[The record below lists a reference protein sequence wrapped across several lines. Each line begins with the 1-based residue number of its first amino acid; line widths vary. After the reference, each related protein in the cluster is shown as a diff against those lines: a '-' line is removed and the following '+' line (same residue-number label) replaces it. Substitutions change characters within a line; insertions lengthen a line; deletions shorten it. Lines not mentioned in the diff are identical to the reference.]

1 MCGNGGNPARALDTS
16 RMSLL
21 GSLTASPAASV
32 VRQMRQA
39 QRADGPASVLAI
51 GTANPA
57 NCVRQEEY
65 ADYYFR
71 VTHTEHLTKLKS
83 KLNRICQRSAI
94 KKRYFYHDEELLQN
108 HPEFMDRT
116 LPSLDARMDI
126 AATAVPELA
135 AAAARKALAEWGRP
149 PAEIT
154 HLVVATYTGAHM
166 PGVDLRLASLLGLDP
181 SVRRTMLYMN
191 GCSSGSAALRVA
203 KDIAENNRDARVLI
217 ACAELALINFRAP
230 DEAHMDTIIFQALF
244 GDGAGAVIVGAEPN
258 GSVERPV
265 FEMVA
270 ASQSIIPKSKH
281 AAVGRLTEHG
291 LVFNPSFEMPAL
303 ILKNIEQSMNDALG
317 PLGLNGCW
325 NDLFWAVH
333 PGGRAI
339 LDSVEAG
346 LQLESNKLAAS
357 RHVLSEYGN
366 MSGSTVIFVLDEI
379 RRHEQA
385 LPDMGVLLGLGPGLT
400 VETMVL
406 RDTLS

>member
-1 MCGNGGNPARALDTS
+1 M
-16 RMSLL
+16 
-21 GSLTASPAASV
+21 
-32 VRQMRQA
+32 
-39 QRADGPASVLAI
+39 
-51 GTANPA
+51 
-57 NCVRQEEY
+57 EEY

-191 GCSSGSAALRVA
+191 GCSSGSTALRVA

-230 DEAHMDTIIFQALF
+230 DEAHVDTIIFQALF

-270 ASQSIIPKSKH
+270 ASQSIIPKNARSTKVFLTDPEAPFQTRVLIPDDKIFPVTPSSSRARNAKYSLEGAEPPRYDKYFLPGRH
-281 AAVGRLTEHG
+281 DLRVGRQDRQHG
-291 LVFNPSFEMPAL
+291 PTTANAPRSTPDIRER
-303 ILKNIEQSMNDALG
+303 S
-317 PLGLNGCW
+317 
-325 NDLFWAVH
+325 
-333 PGGRAI
+333 RRI
-339 LDSVEAG
+339 LDPETDPEPRNPKIV
-346 LQLESNKLAAS
+346 
-357 RHVLSEYGN
+357 
-366 MSGSTVIFVLDEI
+366 
-379 RRHEQA
+379 
-385 LPDMGVLLGLGPGLT
+385 GP
-400 VETMVL
+400 
-406 RDTLS
+406 

>member
-1 MCGNGGNPARALDTS
+1 MA
-16 RMSLL
+16 LL
-21 GSLTASPAASV
+21 GNLTASPTAAII
-32 VRQMRQA
+32 RKMRQA

-57 NCVRQEEY
+57 NCVRQDEY

-71 VTHTEHLTKLKS
+71 VTQKQHLTKLKS
-83 KLNRICQRSAI
+83 KLNRICDRSAI
-94 KKRYFYHDEELLQN
+94 KKRYFHHTEELLQH
-108 HPEFMDRT
+108 HPEFIDRT

-126 AATAVPELA
+126 AATAVPDLA
-135 AAAARKALAEWGRP
+135 AAAAGKAIAEWGRP
-149 PAEIT
+149 AADIT
-154 HLVVATYTGAHM
+154 HLVVSTYSGAHM

-181 SVRRTMLYMN
+181 SVRRTMLYLN

-203 KDIAENNRDARVLI
+203 KDIAENNRGARVLV
-217 ACAELALINFRAP
+217 ACAELTLILFRAP
-230 DEAHMDTIIFQALF
+230 DEAHVDTIIMQALF
-244 GDGAGAVIVGAEPN
+244 GDGAAAVIVGAEPDA
-258 GSVERPV
+258 SAERPI

-270 ASQSIIPKSKH
+270 ASQSVIPESTH
-281 AAVGRLTEHG
+281 GAVGRLREDG

-303 ILKNIEQSMNDALG
+303 IRENIEQCMADAVG
-317 PLGLNGCW
+317 PLGLSAGW

-346 LQLESNKLAAS
+346 LRLEPKKLTAS

-366 MSGSTVIFVLDEI
+366 MSGPTVIFVLDEI
-379 RRHEQA
+379 RRRREHVVGRHG
-385 LPDMGVLLGLGPGLT
+385 LGVLLGLGSGVS

-406 RDTLS
+406 RATW

>member
-1 MCGNGGNPARALDTS
+1 MA
-16 RMSLL
+16 LL
-21 GSLTASPAASV
+21 GSLTASPAATV

-57 NCVRQEEY
+57 NCVRQDEY

-71 VTHTEHLTKLKS
+71 VTHTEHLTKLKA
-83 KLNRICQRSAI
+83 KLNRICHRSAI

-135 AAAARKALAEWGRP
+135 AAAARKAMAEWGRP

-154 HLVVATYTGAHM
+154 HLVVSTYTGAHM
-166 PGVDLRLASLLGLDP
+166 PG
-181 SVRRTMLYMN
+181 
-191 GCSSGSAALRVA
+191 
-203 KDIAENNRDARVLI
+203 DIAENNRGARVLV
-217 ACAELALINFRAP
+217 ACAELALIYFRAP
-230 DEAHMDTIIFQALF
+230 DEAHIDTIILQALF
-244 GDGAGAVIVGAEPN
+244 GDGAGAVIVGAEPDD
-258 GSVERPV
+258 SVGERPV

-270 ASQSIIPKSKH
+270 ASQSIIPESNH

-303 ILKNIEQSMNDALG
+303 ILENIDQSMADALG
-317 PLGLNGCW
+317 PLGLTGCW

-346 LQLESNKLAAS
+346 LQLESKKLAAS

-379 RRHEQA
+379 RRHKQA
-385 LPDMGVLLGLGPGLT
+385 LPDMGVLLGLGPGVT

-406 RDTLS
+406 RATHS

>member
-1 MCGNGGNPARALDTS
+1 MA
-16 RMSLL
+16 LL
-21 GSLTASPAASV
+21 GNLAASPAATV
-32 VRQMRQA
+32 IRQMRQA

-57 NCVRQEEY
+57 NCVRQDEY

-71 VTHTEHLTKLKS
+71 VTNTEHLTKLKS
-83 KLNRICQRSAI
+83 KLNRICGRSAI
-94 KKRYFYHDEELLQN
+94 NKRYFHHTEELLQR
-108 HPEFMDRT
+108 HPEFIDRT

-135 AAAARKALAEWGRP
+135 AAAARKAIAEWGRP
-149 PAEIT
+149 AADIT
-154 HLVVATYTGAHM
+154 HLVVSTYSGAHM
-166 PGVDLRLASLLGLDP
+166 PGADLRLATLLGLDP
-181 SVRRTMLYMN
+181 SVRRTMLYLN

-203 KDIAENNRDARVLI
+203 KDIAENNRGARVLV
-217 ACAELALINFRAP
+217 ACAELTLILFRAP
-230 DEAHMDTIIFQALF
+230 DEAHVDTIIMQALF
-244 GDGAGAVIVGAEPN
+244 GDGAGAVIVGAEPD
-258 GSVERPV
+258 GSAERPV

-270 ASQSIIPKSKH
+270 DSQSVIPESDLS
-281 AAVGRLTEHG
+281 AAGRLREDG

-303 ILKNIEQSMNDALG
+303 IRENIERSMADALG
-317 PLGLNGCW
+317 PLGLSGCW

-346 LQLESNKLAAS
+346 LRLEPKKLAAS

-366 MSGSTVIFVLDEI
+366 MSGPTVIFVLDEI
-379 RRHEQA
+379 RRRRDEQHS
-385 LPDMGVLLGLGPGLT
+385 LGVLLGLGPGVT

-406 RDTLS
+406 HANGS